1 MNEEQLERLAEAH
14 RAGMSATEL
23 TARTGLP
30 WRTVA
35 TAIRMVR
42 DRTRGPSRIHR
53 TGRAP
58 VTGRG
63 HGMKGSDWRGRA
75 ACSRLEPD
83 IFYPVGDGAYAREM
97 TEIAKQAC
105 LSCPVRAECLRQA
118 LETGE
123 QYGIWGGMT
132 PEERRD
138 LARRNMRRRRIDA
151 AVRMRGLAR

>member
-1 MNEEQLERLAEAH
+1 
-14 RAGMSATEL
+14 
-23 TARTGLP
+23 
-30 WRTVA
+30 
-35 TAIRMVR
+35 
-42 DRTRGPSRIHR
+42 
-53 TGRAP
+53 
-58 VTGRG
+58 
-63 HGMKGSDWRGRA
+63 MKGSDWRGRA

-105 LSCPVRAECLRQA
+105 LSCPVRAGCLRQA

-123 QYGIWGGMT
+123 RYGIWGGMT

>member
-1 MNEEQLERLAEAH
+1 
-14 RAGMSATEL
+14 
-23 TARTGLP
+23 
-30 WRTVA
+30 
-35 TAIRMVR
+35 
-42 DRTRGPSRIHR
+42 
-53 TGRAP
+53 
-58 VTGRG
+58 
-63 HGMKGSDWRGRA
+63 MKGPDWRGRA
-75 ACSRLEPD
+75 ACSRLDPD

-97 TEIAKQAC
+97 TGIAKQAC

-151 AVRMRGLAR
+151 AVRMRGPRALAAGTVESDVMRRIPFADR

>member
-1 MNEEQLERLAEAH
+1 
-14 RAGMSATEL
+14 
-23 TARTGLP
+23 
-30 WRTVA
+30 
-35 TAIRMVR
+35 
-42 DRTRGPSRIHR
+42 
-53 TGRAP
+53 
-58 VTGRG
+58 
-63 HGMKGSDWRGRA
+63 MKGSDWRGRA

-97 TEIAKQAC
+97 TGIAKQAC

-123 QYGIWGGMT
+123 RYGIWGGMT

-138 LARRNMRRRRIDA
+138 LARRNMRRRRIAA

>member
-1 MNEEQLERLAEAH
+1 
-14 RAGMSATEL
+14 
-23 TARTGLP
+23 
-30 WRTVA
+30 
-35 TAIRMVR
+35 
-42 DRTRGPSRIHR
+42 
-53 TGRAP
+53 
-58 VTGRG
+58 
-63 HGMKGSDWRGRA
+63 MKGSDWRGRA

-138 LARRNMRRRRIDA
+138 LARRKHDPQKRERRRAWAQTIRSGTNT
-151 AVRMRGLAR
+151 RTP